1 MEILRQISNIIGSLA
16 QEIGMY
22 IPFLLT
28 DQVVFYYPEKKSY
41 KWLRDLSKNYQVIS
55 TFLDYAMY
63 INMEDDRV
71 QKMDYLVDVISDIL
85 INNDA
90 TISYVAINMLDND
103 SLIRKFSLYPL
114 EKFKKILNGF
124 FEEELEG
131 VIRKEKINLSIK
143 VP

>member
-41 KWLRDLSKNYQVIS
+41 KWLRDLSKNYQAIS

-85 INNDA
+85 INNNA
-90 TISYVAINMLDND
+90 TLSNVAINMLDND

-114 EKFKKILNGF
+114 EKFKKVLGDF

-131 VIRKEKINLSIK
+131 VIRKK
-143 VP
+143 